1 MPLKIASISLGCPK
15 NQVDL
20 EVLLG
25 KMIEDNFE
33 LTNDPDNADIIII
46 NTCGFIEPAVMEAV
60 ETILEFEPYKE
71 KGKKIIVTGCMVE
84 RYKNEFE
91 NEFPFVDYYAGVG
104 ELKSVLD
111 YLNSE
116 IKPQKKEK
124 DLYFS
129 KNRVILNPKSFAY
142 LKIADG
148 CRNRCSYCTI
158 PSIRGPQKSRKIE
171 DIIDEA
177 KRLIDQG
184 FKELILISQDTTKY
198 GVDIYGSFM
207 IKSLLEKLSSLEGDF
222 YIRTLYLNPDGVD
235 EELIDL
241 ILNNPKIINYFEIPI
256 QHINDRILKLM
267 NRKSNSSHIKQIFSL
282 IREKSDDAFIRTT
295 FIVGF
300 PTETEEEFN
309 EIIEFL
315 NEFKPDFAGFFPFY
329 QEDGVKASKMDGQI
343 PKREKNKRVKTLEKI
358 QKKITSERLKSLKK
372 EKILCFAEK
381 FNDDFDF
388 IVEGRALFQAP
399 EIDGKVYIIDG
410 VADSG
415 VGPYICKIKRVV
427 YPDLYC
433 KIESPYKAEVIY
445 EKIYN

>member
-1 MPLKIASISLGCPK
+1 MSIKIASVSLGCPK

-25 KMIEDNFE
+25 KITDEDFM
-33 LTNDPDNADIIII
+33 LTNNPDEADAIII

-60 ETILEFEPYKE
+60 ETILEFESYKE

-91 NEFPFVDYYAGVG
+91 KEFPFVDYYTGVG
-104 ELKSVLD
+104 ELKSVIDFLKN
-111 YLNSE
+111 NS
-116 IKPQKKEK
+116 KPKQTEK

-129 KNRVILNPKSFAY
+129 KNRVILNPQSFAY

-158 PSIRGPQKSRKIE
+158 PSIRGTQKSRKIE
-171 DIIDEA
+171 DILEEA
-177 KRLIDQG
+177 QRLIDG
-184 FKELILISQDTTKY
+184 GVKEIILISQDTTKY
-198 GVDIYGSFM
+198 GIDIYGSFM
-207 IKSLLEKLSSLEGDF
+207 IKPLLEKLSSLEGDF

-235 EELIDL
+235 EKLIDI

-267 NRKSNSSHIKQIFSL
+267 NRKSNSTHIKKIFTL

-300 PTETEEEFN
+300 PSETEEEFN
-309 EIIEFL
+309 EIIDFL
-315 NEFKPDFAGFFPFY
+315 HEFKPDFAGFFPFY
-329 QEDGVKASKMDGQI
+329 PEDGVKASTMDGQI
-343 PKREKNKRVKTLEKI
+343 SKREKNKRLKQLEKI

-381 FNDDFDF
+381 YNDDFDF
-388 IVEGRALFQAP
+388 IVEGRAIFQTP

-415 VGPYICKIKRVV
+415 VGPYLCKIKRVV

-433 KIESPYKAEVIY
+433 KIESPYINEVTN
-445 EKIYN
+445 EKSSC